1 MRARCRRRTRADE
14 RTAAG
19 SSQGTATAAGIA
31 VMDYLDQ
38 SAVLLAGLFPKL
50 VAGFLV
56 TLGIAAA
63 ATPLA
68 LLFGLLLLAPRMDR
82 RPIIYGP
89 TIGFIELMRNTPLLV
104 QIYLIYFGLPLLG
117 FYPSEFVC
125 GVAGIALQHGAFLVE
140 TYRGAIESI
149 SRRQW
154 DAARAIGM
162 GRLKAFRH
170 VILPQA
176 ILKILGPLGNQV
188 IVLAKDTSLVS
199 AIGVMELT
207 MTGKMAIERSAAS
220 AEIFVA
226 IALFYL
232 VLTTAL
238 GGVVRVIEHRVAGR
252 Y

>member
-1 MRARCRRRTRADE
+1 VT
-14 RTAAG
+14 
-19 SSQGTATAAGIA
+19 
-31 VMDYLDQ
+31 DYLAQ
-38 SAVLLAGLFPKL
+38 TAVLLVGLWPKL
-50 VAGFLV
+50 VAGFLL
-56 TLGIAAA
+56 TLEIAAA

-68 LLFGLLLLAPRMDR
+68 LVFGLLLLAPRMDR
-82 RPIIYGP
+82 RPFIRAP
-89 TIGFIELMRNTPLLV
+89 TIAFIELMRNTPLLV
-104 QIYLIYFGLPLLG
+104 QIYLVYFGLPLLG
-117 FYPSEFVC
+117 FYPSEFAC
-125 GVAGIALQHGAFLVE
+125 GVAGIALQHGTFLVE
-140 TYRGAIESI
+140 TYRGGIESI
-149 SRRQW
+149 GARQW

-162 GRLKAFRH
+162 GRLTAFRH

-220 AEIFVA
+220 AEVFVA

-238 GGVVRVIEHRVAGR
+238 GGAVRLIEHRVAGR

>member
-1 MRARCRRRTRADE
+1 
-14 RTAAG
+14 
-19 SSQGTATAAGIA
+19 
-31 VMDYLDQ
+31 MDYLAQ
-38 SAVLLAGLFPKL
+38 TAVLLSGLFPKL
-50 VAGFLV
+50 LAGFLV
-56 TLGIAAA
+56 TLAVAAA
-63 ATPLA
+63 AAPLA
-68 LLFGLLLLAPRMDR
+68 LLFGLLLLAPRMDAR
-82 RPIIYGP
+82 AWVCGP
-89 TIGFIELMRNTPLLV
+89 TIAFIELMRNTPLLV
-104 QIYLIYFGLPLLG
+104 QIYLLYFGLPLLG
-117 FYPSEFVC
+117 FYPSEFAC
-125 GVAGIALQHGAFLVE
+125 GVAGIALQHGTFLVE

-149 SRRQW
+149 GARQW

-162 GRLKAFRH
+162 GRLRAFRH

-176 ILKILGPLGNQV
+176 LMRILGPLGNQL

-220 AEIFVA
+220 AEVFVA

-238 GGVVRVIEHRVAGR
+238 GGAVRLIEHRVAGR